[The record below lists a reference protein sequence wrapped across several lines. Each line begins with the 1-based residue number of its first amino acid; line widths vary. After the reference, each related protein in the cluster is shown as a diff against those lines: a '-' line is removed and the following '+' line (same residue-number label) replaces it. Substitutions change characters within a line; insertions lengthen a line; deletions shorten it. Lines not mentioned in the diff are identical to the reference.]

1 MEKSV
6 PQSVETSG
14 TERAEQTSR
23 ELLRV
28 LGNLEV
34 EKAPTEETF
43 NINDYVGEFYD

>member
-6 PQSVETSG
+6 PQSVETSDV
-14 TERAEQTSR
+14 ERAEQASR

-34 EKAPTEETF
+34 EKLPREETF
-43 NINDYVGEFYD
+43 TIDDYVGEFYD